1 MSNET
6 SKTKKIWT
14 DSEVKY
20 LIGNGIDIG
29 CGKDPVFDTVQP
41 FDLEHG
47 DANRISEY
55 IKEPKDFVFSSHCL
69 EHMKDPYLALKEW
82 FKILKPGGYLFILVP
97 DEDLYEQGVFPSRFN
112 SDHKWTFTIS
122 KSKSWSS
129 KSINILELI
138 STVDAKL
145 ISLKLQD
152 HNFDYAIYSHRSSYW
167 SRKMWKWFKRTSRL
181 FRDTQFEVVWSRLFY
196 YLGAC
201 FDQTSMGGS
210 RLSQI
215 QFILQKQN

>member
-122 KSKSWSS
+122 K
-129 KSINILELI
+129 
-138 STVDAKL
+138 
-145 ISLKLQD
+145 
-152 HNFDYAIYSHRSSYW
+152 
-167 SRKMWKWFKRTSRL
+167 
-181 FRDTQFEVVWSRLFY
+181 
-196 YLGAC
+196 
-201 FDQTSMGGS
+201 
-210 RLSQI
+210 
-215 QFILQKQN
+215 